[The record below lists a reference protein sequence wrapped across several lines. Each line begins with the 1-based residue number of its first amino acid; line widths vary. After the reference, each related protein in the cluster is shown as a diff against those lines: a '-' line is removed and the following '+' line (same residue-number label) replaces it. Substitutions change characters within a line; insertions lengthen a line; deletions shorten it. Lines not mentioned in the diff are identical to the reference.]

1 MAAICG
7 AKAHGSGKPCRLPA
21 GWGTDHPGR
30 GRCKLHGG
38 ASHGA
43 PPGNKNARK
52 HGAYETVIRDR
63 LTPEERAI
71 FDAVP
76 ADESLREELRVLRFK
91 LARLLEPVEREE
103 LIGVPGVG
111 VEKAV
116 VQVDEVTK
124 AKAIARLVQEI
135 RAIVQARS
143 GHEAGGAIDALVDAL
158 ARSRAKAAEA
168 ESGGGEDDV

>member
-1 MAAICG
+1 M
-7 AKAHGSGKPCRLPA
+7 
-21 GWGTDHPGR
+21 
-30 GRCKLHGG
+30 
-38 ASHGA
+38 
-43 PPGNKNARK
+43 
-52 HGAYETVIRDR
+52 
-63 LTPEERAI
+63 
-71 FDAVP
+71 P